1 MTAETSIKA
10 NWASG
15 ILTDPMFIELFEE
28 MRQQAYAD
36 IRNSN
41 PEDLEHRDTLY
52 HDLRALDRI
61 QDKLQG
67 YLDNHKVS
75 EHRKK
80 TE

>member
-1 MTAETSIKA
+1 MTEDTSIKA
-10 NWASG
+10 NWATS
-15 ILTDPMFIELFEE
+15 ILTDPMFMEMFEE

-41 PEDLEHRDTLY
+41 PADVDSRDTLY

-61 QDKLQG
+61 QDKLQS
-67 YLDNHKVS
+67 YLDNHKVVES
-75 EHRKK
+75 RKK